1 MAAHTSCK
9 WGSKD
14 EQQVLLNMRGREG
27 DKWGETKILGRSR
40 RHESLFAHTVGYQ
53 GTCEG
58 AGAGQQARLRVGDL
72 SSESVF
78 HRGKRAP
85 RNQATEAWADQ
96 KPAPPPPENRGVGE
110 HLLLRQPVDGADN
123 SINANKIWLEDEH
136 VWMTCCESHKFD
148 ALG

>member
-1 MAAHTSCK
+1 MCGGLQHWHRVFEAQVWSSWLTVMAAHTSCK

-96 KPAPPPPENRGVGE
+96 KPAPPPPREPRGGGTFTVAAAG
-110 HLLLRQPVDGADN
+110 RWG
-123 SINANKIWLEDEH
+123 
-136 VWMTCCESHKFD
+136 
-148 ALG
+148 